1 MVIDPA
7 QETLFS
13 GRPSGASVLQLA
25 GRPRTLFVVRWR
37 VGSEP

>member
-7 QETLFS
+7 QEMLFS

-25 GRPRTLFVVRWR
+25 GRAPALFAVRWR